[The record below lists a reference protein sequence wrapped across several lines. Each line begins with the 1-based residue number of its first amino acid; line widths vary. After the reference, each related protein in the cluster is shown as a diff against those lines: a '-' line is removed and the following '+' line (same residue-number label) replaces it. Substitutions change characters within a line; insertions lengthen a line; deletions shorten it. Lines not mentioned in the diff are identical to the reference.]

1 MSCFRLG
8 FIALHERA
16 LTKEVFYF
24 IICVFLDHSRIPSH
38 DTLCYFTM
46 GEEHGLTIFLSL
58 FNLALQVMSV
68 PPVL

>member
-8 FIALHERA
+8 SIASHERA

-24 IICVFLDHSRIPSH
+24 IICVFLDHSRIPFN

-46 GEEHGLTIFLSL
+46 GEEHGLTIF
-58 FNLALQVMSV
+58 
-68 PPVL
+68 